1 MSNQNNPTPPPDE
14 EEPPSEEES
23 TNHHG
28 GGRGGDSRG
37 IIGAN
42 RSIRHRLSVRRVS
55 AGGARDATGEEGAA
69 RAASGEIAGGGAFL
83 SAESQL
89 AKQEVL
95 QEKELQELQAA
106 K

>member
-1 MSNQNNPTPPPDE
+1 MMSNQNNPTTPDE

-28 GGRGGDSRG
+28 GSRGGDSRE
-37 IIGAN
+37 IIGVN
-42 RSIRHRLSVRRVS
+42 R
-55 AGGARDATGEEGAA
+55 GFATV
-69 RAASGEIAGGGAFL
+69 FL

-89 AKQEVL
+89 AGQK
-95 QEKELQELQAA
+95 ELQAA